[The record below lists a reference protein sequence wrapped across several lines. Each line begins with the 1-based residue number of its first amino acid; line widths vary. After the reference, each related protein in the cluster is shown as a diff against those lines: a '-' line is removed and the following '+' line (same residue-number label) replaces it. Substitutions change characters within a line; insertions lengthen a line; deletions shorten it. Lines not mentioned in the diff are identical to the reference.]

1 MDARHEGQHGMK
13 RSHMTRNTPMQ
24 RTSIK
29 AKAPAAGAGQLRIPA
44 TQRLGRHRKCAVK
57 GCGNRFQP
65 RNMTHK
71 VCGGDCAAVFGVAE
85 RKRLDA
91 KQTRERKLALK
102 TLSEW
107 IKDVQRVFNAYIRA
121 RDHDK
126 PCICCGRTSTK
137 QFLTGSNW
145 DCGHYRSTGSAP
157 HLRFDERNAHRQ
169 LVVCNR
175 HGAGRAVDYRRGLIV
190 RIGLAAVEA
199 LEADQAPRRY
209 TIDDLKRLKAE
220 YAAKLRTLKG

>member
-1 MDARHEGQHGMK
+1 MR
-13 RSHMTRNTPMQ
+13 
-24 RTSIK
+24 RTGIK
-29 AKAPAAGAGQLRIPA
+29 PKAPAAGAGALRVKA
-44 TQRLGRHRKCAVK
+44 AQRQARKRKCAVK
-57 GCGNRFQP
+57 GCSTRFQP
-65 RNMTHK
+65 RNMSHK
-71 VCGGDCAAVFGVAE
+71 VCGADCAAVFAVAE

-91 KQTRERKLALK
+91 KQTKARKLALK
-102 TLSEW
+102 TLPDW

-126 PCICCGRTSTK
+126 PCICCGRTSSK

-175 HGAGRAVDYRRGLIV
+175 HGAGRAVDYRRGLIE
-190 RIGLAAVEA
+190 RIGLETVEA
-199 LEADQAPRRY
+199 LEADQAPRRL
-209 TIDDLKRLKAE
+209 TIEDLKRMKVE
-220 YAAKLRTLKG
+220 YSAKLRALKGKTS

>member
-1 MDARHEGQHGMK
+1 MQQKPAKPLIRKQSMK
-13 RSHMTRNTPMQ
+13 RTGFGRKTPVAVAGLLRVDAAQ
-24 RTSIK
+24 RQ
-29 AKAPAAGAGQLRIPA
+29 ARQ
-44 TQRLGRHRKCAVK
+44 RKCAIK
-57 GCGNRFQP
+57 GCANRFQP
-65 RNMTHK
+65 RSMLHK
-71 VCGGDCAAVFGVAE
+71 VCGADCAAVFAATE

-91 KQTRERKLALK
+91 KQTRARKLALK
-102 TLSEW
+102 TLPEW
-107 IKDVQRVFNAYIRA
+107 TKDVQRVFNAYIRA

-126 PCICCGRTSTK
+126 PCICCGRTSSK
-137 QFLTGSNW
+137 NYLTGSNW

-175 HGAGRAVDYRRGLIV
+175 HGAGRAVDYRRGLIE

-220 YAAKLRTLKG
+220 YTIKLKSLKRECK